1 MPLYNIRVTLPDE
14 DFPLMTAYDIEAP
27 NRDDAKIEAKERF
40 VTSFGCEYRKL
51 QTYVMYNET
60 RQAEDLSYCRQF
72 GLPDE
77 IPS

>member
-1 MPLYNIRVTLPDE
+1 MPIYNIRVTLPDE

-27 NRDDAKIEAKERF
+27 DRERAQKVAKNKFAS
-40 VTSFGCEYRKL
+40 SFGCDIKKL

-60 RQAEDLSYCRQF
+60 RQAEDLENYRRA